1 MGRERTFIVD
11 FKALQDDDEEDR
23 GASRSRC
30 LVPLAA
36 NFESSSSSSFSSSVG
51 GSRVLNRSRLLR
63 LRAKRG
69 GTLRS
74 HLFASGSDWLEVGDR
89 AGAQFKKCP
98 KLTH

>member
-11 FKALQDDDEEDR
+11 FKALQDDDEDR

-36 NFESSSSSSFSSSVG
+36 NFESSSSSFSSSVG